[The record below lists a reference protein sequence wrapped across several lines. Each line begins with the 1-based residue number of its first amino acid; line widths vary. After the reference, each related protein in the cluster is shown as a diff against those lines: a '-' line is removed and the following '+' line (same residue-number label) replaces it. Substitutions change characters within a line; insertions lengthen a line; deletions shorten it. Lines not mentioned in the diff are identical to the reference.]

1 MDHILFYSSIHPLMD
16 FGDISKS
23 GDFIPLFYISHEDKM
38 GCCESYLARPGST
51 FSLEWR
57 CG

>member
-1 MDHILFYSSIHPLMD
+1 MDHILFYSSIHSLMD

-38 GCCESYLARPGST
+38 GCCESYLA
-51 FSLEWR
+51 
-57 CG
+57 